1 MPTYEVTLDDRTFE
15 LTGDHEPTEAEVRQ
29 ATGLSKQTDE
39 ITADSSWGDVGLKAF
54 TRAPSDVY
62 ELGEG
67 IVSAIRHPVN
77 TMEGIIDIGSSGL
90 SKVLDAT
97 GLDKYANQEKMEK
110 YRKYRSA
117 ISDEFSEL
125 ATEGGIKK
133 RLANK
138 PITSLLDLSVVGR
151 AVSTP
156 LKAQQYSKA
165 VQKIG
170 NKLNTVSSVID
181 PTQIITKPAS
191 MGFDKIKTIADKK
204 TLQMSDV
211 DAKLANFTN
220 EGFVVPPSSIESTGT
235 IKKITESLLGSG
247 TKNKAIQTNQ
257 NIFNKKARIYVDK
270 DIPDSTPLTSLVK
283 FVENKYKGTYDT
295 IKSYK
300 PVVLK
305 KSKTTKGKPE
315 EIDTGFFDGSGK
327 SITKTVTPKP
337 IKAKTVYSRNG
348 KEILRDIKD
357 LKIDLSKQFKLA
369 KKKAIK
375 DSQPVDYRNVEK
387 VQTKL
392 NKVEIE
398 LETIAQKYGDTDIL
412 ASLKEAKQ
420 SFAKAFNVQNSVKK
434 GNLDAT
440 NFYKRNVSNQA
451 PVTGE
456 GKKIMDFVEEYGDVS
471 KPVSKVSPLSKD
483 GIQQGIFQLGKYGG
497 AFAAGGPFGIGGL
510 AVAERAIPNLLLG
523 KQSQRAL
530 SSGNYMPTGSG
541 LLNALGG
548 RGGVGASTFIPSLLQ
563 TTDAENLQ
571 YKNKKNPYKWVILTL

>member
-1 MPTYEVTLDDRTFE
+1 MTQDFSQFKVVEDFSQFPEVAKE
-15 LTGDHEPTEAEVRQ
+15 N
-29 ATGLSKQTDE
+29 E

-170 NKLNTVSSVID
+170 NKLNTVSSAID
-181 PTQIITKPAS
+181 PTQLITKPAS

-305 KSKTTKGKPE
+305 KSKTTKGTTQR
-315 EIDTGFFDGSGK
+315 DTGVLGPDG
-327 SITKTVTPKP
+327 KP
-337 IKAKTVYSRNG
+337 IIEDLPTLSKTKTVYSRNG

-357 LKIDLSKQFKLA
+357 LKIDLAKQFKLA

-456 GKKIMDFVEEYGDVS
+456 GRKIMDFVEEYGDVS
-471 KPVSKVSPLSKD
+471 KPVSKVSPLSRD
-483 GIQQGIFQLGKYGG
+483 GIQQGILQLGKYGG
-497 AFAAGGPFGIGGL
+497 AFAAGGPLGIGGL
-510 AVAERAIPNLLLG
+510 ALAERGIPNLLLG

-541 LLNALGG
+541 LLNALGS

-571 YKNKKNPYKWVILTL
+571 YKNRKNPYK